1 MKKGSKTLYQILP
14 HILISGIL
22 LCIPFNFGHTDF
34 SSISQI
40 ILKSLG
46 PLVALLV
53 FYFNYLY
60 LIKRFLFRKKLLKYI
75 GINTLLITL
84 FVLIGNSSYYQKAK
98 YEYFKYEKQELI
110 KEFQMNFGDSI
121 VPENFERDFHTL
133 FDKKNNHRHQK
144 TYNIDPKRKEKREF
158 THALE
163 RNHNRFYTKKVS
175 FAYIIFQFLAL
186 FTAIG
191 IKYGKKAIQEESK
204 RKDIEAEYLKSKN
217 ELLKYQIQP
226 HFFFN
231 TLNSI
236 HYLIDISTEQAKNT
250 VLDLSKLMRYVLNVS
265 EKEDVLLDKEIEFI
279 QHYCDLMILR
289 TPDNLEFKLQLNNN
303 NPKRTIAPL
312 LLVVLIENA
321 FKHGIGGRDS
331 DFISIHLST
340 SKSILHFSVVNSK
353 YKESVEKHD
362 NVSIGLENLK
372 SRLNLLYNDKYTL
385 EVIENDHEY
394 QTNLTITL

>member
-40 ILKSLG
+40 LLRILG

-60 LIKRFLFRKKLLKYI
+60 LVERFLFSKKLLKYI
-75 GINTLLITL
+75 SINALLITL
-84 FVLIGNSSYYQKAK
+84 FVLIGNSSYYQRAK
-98 YEYFKYEKQELI
+98 LDYYKYEKEVLL
-110 KEFQMNFGDSI
+110 KEFQMNYGDSI
-121 VPENFERDFHTL
+121 VPENLDKDFHT
-133 FDKKNNHRHQK
+133 FFHNKKNNKYK
-144 TYNIDPKRKEKREF
+144 TNRKGKREF
-158 THALE
+158 AHALE
-163 RNHNRFYTKKVS
+163 RNHGRFYSRKVS
-175 FAYIIFQFLAL
+175 IAYIVFQFLAM
-186 FTAIG
+186 FAAIG

-321 FKHGIGGRDS
+321 FKHGIGGRDT
-331 DFISIHLST
+331 DFISINLST
-340 SKSILHFSVVNSK
+340 SKSMLHFSVVNSK
-353 YKESVEKHD
+353 YKETVEKHD

-372 SRLNLLYNDKYTL
+372 SRLNLLYNNKYTL
-385 EVIENDHEY
+385 DVIENDHEY